1 MAAAASAMWLD
12 VPAGGASDVL
22 LGALI
27 DAGRSLEFAP
37 GPGRPDAAGCGGFF
51 GDGGADALGCGRGE

>member
-12 VPAGGASDVL
+12 VPADGASDVL

-27 DAGRSLEFAP
+27 DADRSLEFAQAQVDRVLP
-37 GPGRPDAAGCGGFF
+37 YGGSF
-51 GDGGADALGCGRGE
+51 GDDDADALSCGRGE